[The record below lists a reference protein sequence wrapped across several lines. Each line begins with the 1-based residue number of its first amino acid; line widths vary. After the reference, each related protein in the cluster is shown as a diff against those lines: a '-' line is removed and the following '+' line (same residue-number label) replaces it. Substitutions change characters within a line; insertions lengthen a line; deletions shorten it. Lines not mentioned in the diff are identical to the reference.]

1 MILYVFSKVKI
12 VEANKTFTVLKDGVM
27 DVNKL
32 INEANVSVALA
43 ESVVPNYTNSLNDVK
58 SKHMKIE
65 DFIKSNI
72 TYTLE
77 SIRFKISHARSLAN
91 LAPIAAKFG
100 PNTTVSLDSSFV
112 EGESTN
118 TVDMNL
124 KTEAKD
130 GLLMYSG
137 GSSSQS
143 RRRRQASGQS
153 APISYISL
161 ELKDGFVV
169 FTAGVGSEMLSVKSP
184 QSVANNKWHK
194 IKAIR

>member
-1 MILYVFSKVKI
+1 M
-12 VEANKTFTVLKDGVM
+12 EANKTLTVLKDGIM
-27 DVNKL
+27 NVNKL
-32 INEANVSVALA
+32 INEANASVDLA
-43 ESVVPNYTNSLNDVK
+43 ESIVPNYTKSLNDVK
-58 SKHMKIE
+58 SQHKKIE

-72 TYTLE
+72 TYTLQ
-77 SIRFKISHARSLAN
+77 SIRYKISHARSLVN

-100 PNTTVSLDSSFV
+100 PNTTVSLDSPFV

-118 TVDMNL
+118 TVDMNI
-124 KTEAKD
+124 KTKAKD

-137 GSSSQS
+137 GSPSQS

-153 APISYISL
+153 ALPISYISL

-184 QSVANNKWHK
+184 NSVANDKWHK